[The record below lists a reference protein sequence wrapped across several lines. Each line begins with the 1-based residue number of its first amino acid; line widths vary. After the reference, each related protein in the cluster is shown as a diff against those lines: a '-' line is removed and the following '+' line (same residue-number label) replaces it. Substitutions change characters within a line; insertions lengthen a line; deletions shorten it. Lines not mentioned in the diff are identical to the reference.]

1 MSGHALRQRFGAACI
16 ILLIYSANSSAFQLG
31 IENLSDPVFKSL
43 LHQKVALR
51 IGLISNQTARD
62 QSGRRTVDI
71 LQQQGLRIVYLLA
84 PEHGFDGKALAGK
97 PITDGSDAQTGIPI
111 VSVYGR
117 GGDHTIAGKQIDP
130 TILQQLDALIYDIQ
144 DSGMRHYTYI
154 STMLCALE
162 ASAEHNKP
170 LYILD
175 RPNFLGLNMEG
186 PLVEPELK
194 SFISIASIP
203 LRHGMTVGELARY
216 FNTHILKKKAPLQV
230 VAMKQYS
237 RIMRAPFLAEL
248 SPNLLTEQSLYGYSF
263 LGLLGEIR
271 PFHVGVGT
279 PLAFQVIMLP
289 DAQGL
294 AALEWDKLA
303 KLFKEYGI
311 QAYQDSM
318 LRNGMPYSGL
328 RLIFPEN
335 APFASFELLLKIF
348 SFFRTRGVEL
358 SFSPVFDKAI
368 GTRKFKEW
376 CKNSYSLAKLL
387 SESRAELQEFY
398 RKALCCFLYQ
408 PYPKI
413 RT

>member
-1 MSGHALRQRFGAACI
+1 
-16 ILLIYSANSSAFQLG
+16 
-31 IENLSDPVFKSL
+31 
-43 LHQKVALR
+43 
-51 IGLISNQTARD
+51 
-62 QSGRRTVDI
+62 
-71 LQQQGLRIVYLLA
+71 
-84 PEHGFDGKALAGK
+84 
-97 PITDGSDAQTGIPI
+97 
-111 VSVYGR
+111 
-117 GGDHTIAGKQIDP
+117 
-130 TILQQLDALIYDIQ
+130 
-144 DSGMRHYTYI
+144 
-154 STMLCALE
+154 
-162 ASAEHNKP
+162 
-170 LYILD
+170 
-175 RPNFLGLNMEG
+175 
-186 PLVEPELK
+186 
-194 SFISIASIP
+194 
-203 LRHGMTVGELARY
+203 
-216 FNTHILKKKAPLQV
+216 
-230 VAMKQYS
+230 
-237 RIMRAPFLAEL
+237 
-248 SPNLLTEQSLYGYSF
+248 
-263 LGLLGEIR
+263 
-271 PFHVGVGT
+271 VGVGT

-311 QAYQDSM
+311 QAYQDNM